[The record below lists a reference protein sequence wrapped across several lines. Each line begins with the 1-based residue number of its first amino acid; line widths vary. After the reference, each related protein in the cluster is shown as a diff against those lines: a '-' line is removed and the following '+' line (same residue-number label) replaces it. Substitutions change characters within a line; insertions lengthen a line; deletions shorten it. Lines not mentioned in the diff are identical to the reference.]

1 MACRG
6 LDEARPRR
14 GRKARIKT
22 AALTSRLQL
31 VRVSRLD
38 PGGGDSPPFGQ
49 EVLSWGGRGRVEG
62 GAGLQHG
69 AGDVEEAIGH

>member
-1 MACRG
+1 MA
-6 LDEARPRR
+6 APRQDW
-14 GRKARIKT
+14 IE
-22 AALTSRLQL
+22 LPEQ
-31 VRVSRLD
+31 
-38 PGGGDSPPFGQ
+38 GGGDSPPFGQ